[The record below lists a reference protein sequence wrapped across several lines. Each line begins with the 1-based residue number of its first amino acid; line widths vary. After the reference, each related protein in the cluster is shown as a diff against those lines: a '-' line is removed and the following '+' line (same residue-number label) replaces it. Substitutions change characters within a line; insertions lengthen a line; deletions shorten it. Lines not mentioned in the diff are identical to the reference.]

1 MDRAELKI
9 GSRGTDVRAW
19 QKIVGATADGFF
31 GPLTSR
37 ATRIWQGARGLPI
50 TGEVHVEDWA
60 AAMASIAP
68 TQYEFISAKSFRKVS
83 RTQVDW
89 VCIHVAECN
98 EVDKAARRLAAYC
111 AGGCDGTG
119 ASWHYAV
126 DKEEIIQS
134 VREEDI
140 AFATKTASIPRGFD
154 TRAIHIELAGWSAQ
168 TSKEWDDEYSQREL
182 VLCARLVS
190 EILPRWGLPM
200 IWCGEDAL
208 RLEERGITS
217 HVIVSHT
224 LGVGRTNHTDPGKN
238 FNIQAFMN
246 LVSAASEL

>member
-1 MDRAELKI
+1 MDRPELKI
-9 GSRGTDVRAW
+9 GSRGDDVIAW
-19 QKIVGATADGFF
+19 QKIVGATADGKF
-31 GPLTSR
+31 GPLTAR
-37 ATRIWQGARGLPI
+37 ATRIWQAARRLPV
-50 TGEVHVEDWA
+50 TGEVHAEDWA

-68 TQYEFISAKSFRKVS
+68 PQHEFIGAKSFRRAS
-83 RTQVDW
+83 RTAVDW

-98 EVDKAARRLAAYC
+98 EVLGAARSLAKYC
-111 AGGCDGTG
+111 RSGSGGTG
-119 ASWHYAV
+119 ASWHYSC

-168 TSKEWDDEYSQREL
+168 TSAQWGDEYSSREL
-182 VLCARLVS
+182 ILCAKLVS
-190 EILPRWGLPM
+190 EILPRWNIPM
-200 IWCGEDAL
+200 VWCGEDAL
-208 RLEERGITS
+208 RLEERGVTA

-238 FNIQAFMN
+238 FDIQKFMN
-246 LVSAASEL
+246 LVTEASGL